1 MMLTNTPGNYCS
13 LSGEFALL
21 MISERSD
28 KRIDYNC
35 AADSVNSGV
44 KGREELIVFHFIR
57 KCKILQKTLTAMS
70 GLDRFCKVCE
80 FTASKIRP
88 LFLPLPE

>member
-1 MMLTNTPGNYCS
+1 MVTIAALFRMMPTNTPGNYCS

-57 KCKILQKTLTAMS
+57 KVQNLPKNPNGNVRPRPIL
-70 GLDRFCKVCE
+70 
-80 FTASKIRP
+80 
-88 LFLPLPE
+88 

>member
-1 MMLTNTPGNYCS
+1 
-13 LSGEFALL
+13 

-57 KCKILQKTLTAMS
+57 KVQNLAKNPNGNVRPRPIL
-70 GLDRFCKVCE
+70 
-80 FTASKIRP
+80 
-88 LFLPLPE
+88 